1 MIKHQHLTFSVAVC
15 LFLARILRQVQLWSV
30 AMVRRYDVI
39 SRCSSHFRVK
49 IDVFLSI
56 TFNNKSKS
64 RKVFIYVL
72 FFMKSTHTKKIPLT
86 AAVVLRSITF
96 KNRFEILQHI
106 KNSGEKFH
114 PPSTIRFP
122 LLKCTTVGGMN
133 LCVRPRV
140 DMFLKSNSLSGT
152 HAPYSLLNSSQKVP
166 WENGLKKWNTALET
180 IEDFFCQPN
189 FNDSQF

>member
-1 MIKHQHLTFSVAVC
+1 MIKHQHLTLSVAVC

-39 SRCSSHFRVK
+39 CSRCSSHFRVK

-56 TFNNKSKS
+56 SFNNKSKS

-72 FFMKSTHTKKIPLT
+72 FFMKSTKKNATNRRGGFKINNFQKSFRNT
-86 AAVVLRSITF
+86 ATYQKLW
-96 KNRFEILQHI
+96 
-106 KNSGEKFH
+106 GEV
-114 PPSTIRFP
+114 PSTIRFP

-152 HAPYSLLNSSQKVP
+152 HALYSLLNSSQKVP

-180 IEDFFCQPN
+180 VEDFFCQPN
-189 FNDSQF
+189 FDDSQF

>member
-1 MIKHQHLTFSVAVC
+1 
-15 LFLARILRQVQLWSV
+15 
-30 AMVRRYDVI
+30 MVRRYDVI
-39 SRCSSHFRVK
+39 CSRCSSHFRVK

-72 FFMKSTHTKKIPLT
+72 FFMKSTKSRSGFKINNFQKSFRNT
-86 AAVVLRSITF
+86 ATYQKLW
-96 KNRFEILQHI
+96 
-106 KNSGEKFH
+106 GEV
-114 PPSTIRFP
+114 PSTTPFP

-152 HAPYSLLNSSQKVP
+152 HALYSLLNSSNKVLWAKRFRKMEYRP
-166 WENGLKKWNTALET
+166 RNCRGFLLST
-180 IEDFFCQPN
+180 
-189 FNDSQF
+189 